1 MFRKPLLKEPVRS
14 LAGRRVQW
22 NIAKLLGRRIESS
35 NSTLHGRLWLRKR
48 RLKNAKLWFRN
59 LCHNHAKIW
68 FLKGRRTAEAK
79 TKSKAPSQSS
89 CLGRYINQR
98 WTDILIF
105 EGIMVYFST
114 PTRSWGAARTLPQ
127 SRFPWRCSH
136 RFQQDNDPKHK
147 SKTLQYYNK
156 NLCYTCKNI
165 VAILLSCF
173 HSSFIHFV
181 YMLLPYPSRLLRYG
195 IHHVRKY

>member
-105 EGIMVYFST
+105 EGIMDRFLYIDEILGSSSYLTSIAFSLKVQS
-114 PTRSWGAARTLPQ
+114 PIPARQWPETQ
-127 SRFPWRCSH
+127 
-136 RFQQDNDPKHK
+136 K
-147 SKTLQYYNK
+147 
-156 NLCYTCKNI
+156 
-165 VAILLSCF
+165 
-173 HSSFIHFV
+173 
-181 YMLLPYPSRLLRYG
+181 
-195 IHHVRKY
+195 